1 MRDRYIGLIILL
13 TAGLLYYWSYGQIVD
28 VGTTMKGVNSP
39 RFFPRLTLICMAFFA
54 IVLIYQDLVGRG
66 TKSNGKEV
74 LISRE
79 MVILFS
85 IAGGFVLSLRTLGY
99 FISAPL
105 LLFCTM
111 LYLGERNWIR
121 IILITLITPAVLY
134 LFFDRILEILLPWG
148 TLLERFA
155 GP

>member
-1 MRDRYIGLIILL
+1 
-13 TAGLLYYWSYGQIVD
+13 
-28 VGTTMKGVNSP
+28 
-39 RFFPRLTLICMAFFA
+39 
-54 IVLIYQDLVGRG
+54 
-66 TKSNGKEV
+66 
-74 LISRE
+74 

-85 IAGGFVLSLRTLGY
+85 IAGGFVLLLGTLGY
-99 FISAPL
+99 FICAPL
-105 LLFCTM
+105 LLVCTM

-148 TLLERFA
+148 TLLEKLA